1 MSIRYINNAHPPSS
15 LLFTQDI
22 LVNKKIRDIMV
33 RRKTRWRGR
42 RRRRRI
48 RQKGGILPLAA
59 LLPALIAGGKALG
72 LGALSGG
79 AAFGVKKALG
89 AATRKRRK

>member
-1 MSIRYINNAHPPSS
+1 
-15 LLFTQDI
+15 
-22 LVNKKIRDIMV
+22 MV
-33 RRKTRWRGR
+33 RRKSRWRGR
-42 RRRRRI
+42 RRRRRP

-72 LGALSGG
+72 LGALGGG

-89 AATRKRRK
+89 AATRKKRK